1 MEARKLIADSF
12 GKLAER
18 AMGVPKNFNLL
29 ISPSSIKRA
38 ETNKDKNMIIK
49 MRGA

>member
-1 MEARKLIADSF
+1 MEARKLMTDSF
-12 GKLAER
+12 GRLAER
-18 AMGVPKNFNLL
+18 AMDVPKKFNLL
-29 ISPSSIKRA
+29 ISPNSIKRP